1 MREVGTA
8 GDNSGV
14 SEGESLLSYREQGQ
28 LWNILGSST
37 VQKEMEKWRRD
48 KRLGGAWSYIT
59 ATCE

>member
-28 LWNILGSST
+28 LWNILGVKHSAGDGE
-37 VQKEMEKWRRD
+37 VEKGQEARWG
-48 KRLGGAWSYIT
+48 LELHNSYL
-59 ATCE
+59 